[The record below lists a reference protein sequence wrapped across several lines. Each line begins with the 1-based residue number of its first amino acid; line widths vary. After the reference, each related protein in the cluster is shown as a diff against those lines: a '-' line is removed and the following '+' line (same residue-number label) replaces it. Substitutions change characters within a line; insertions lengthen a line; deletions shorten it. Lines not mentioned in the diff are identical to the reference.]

1 MTNKQT
7 THLGWQEEDV
17 CDPSDE
23 YEPIMLIK
31 WKVSIYP

>member
-7 THLGWQEEDV
+7 TYLGWQEGDV

-23 YEPIMLIK
+23 YEPILLIK
-31 WKVSIYP
+31 